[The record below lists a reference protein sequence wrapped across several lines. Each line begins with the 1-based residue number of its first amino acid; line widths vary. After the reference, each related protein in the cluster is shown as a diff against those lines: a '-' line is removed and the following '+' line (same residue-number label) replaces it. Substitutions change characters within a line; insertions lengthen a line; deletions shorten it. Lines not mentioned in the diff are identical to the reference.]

1 MEKYSK
7 AVLTDAKQEYTNEL
21 KKTLVEPIYKFI
33 KNIYN
38 IAKNDSV
45 INNLNTLKTFQI
57 LLAKTPTWNGKQI
70 ENETTKIIKESECD
84 YLEDLLTA
92 VFVTHTKILVSIK
105 YNNPNKMLDLNVPKI
120 SHFIHRVLIQ
130 CARNFWRQ
138 PWLLHTGYTSLDLQR
153 NLIESEKI
161 IKDSINETIRD
172 LLPVRELLKQYL
184 GDNFS
189 EENYSNYADDD
200 ITSVVSIR
208 TKKNIKKLL
217 KHEMDT
223 LLKEDTNE
231 DFSRVSVA
239 EPLEE
244 NIEENVDKQ
253 ETLFIEKDD
262 KINKETTMMIDR
274 LNSLNETGTQTE
286 PINSSDKSEENSV
299 IENTLLQKNI
309 TEKSATED
317 AEPEVEKKSIY
328 DNLSP
333 ENFDNRTIDEIALNN
348 KRGDTIND
356 VRTELEEI
364 SVLNDIESNNSNS
377 LYKDFSFFQDAADF

>member
-7 AVLTDAKQEYTNEL
+7 AVLTDAKQEYTIEL
-21 KKTLVEPIYKFI
+21 KKILVEPIYKFVR
-33 KNIYN
+33 NIYN
-38 IAKNDSV
+38 IAKKDSV
-45 INNLNTLKTFQI
+45 INNLNTLKVFQI

-105 YNNPNKMLDLNVPKI
+105 YNNPSKMLDLNVPKI

-184 GDNFS
+184 GDNFTD
-189 EENYSNYADDD
+189 ENYSNYADDD

-217 KHEMDT
+217 KHEMNT

-239 EPLEE
+239 EPATE
-244 NIEENVDKQ
+244 NQ
-253 ETLFIEKDD
+253 EILSIEKDD
-262 KINKETTMMIDR
+262 KLNKETTMMINK
-274 LNSLNETGTQTE
+274 LNSLNETGTQTN
-286 PINSSDKSEENSV
+286 PISYSDKSEENIEEKSV
-299 IENTLLQKNI
+299 IENTLAKEDI
-309 TEKSATED
+309 TEKSVAED
-317 AEPEVEKKSIY
+317 A
-328 DNLSP
+328 
-333 ENFDNRTIDEIALNN
+333 
-348 KRGDTIND
+348 GG
-356 VRTELEEI
+356 
-364 SVLNDIESNNSNS
+364 
-377 LYKDFSFFQDAADF
+377 